1 MSVLNVDGI
10 LFSDATQLDSKY
22 DIIEQNSVTV
32 FFEASAP
39 TGWTKLTTHN
49 NKALRVVSG
58 TGGGFGSGGTS
69 GPGGSPF
76 TTIFNPSIPLSGT
89 VPISGTVG
97 GHTLIESE
105 LPSHAHGAGAQT
117 FVRPGP
123 GVSVRAAQ
131 DSTPN
136 TSSVGGN
143 QPHTH
148 PFTGAQVPW
157 TASVDLAVQ
166 YIDVI
171 LCRFN

>member
-32 FFEASAP
+32 FFESAAP
-39 TGWTKLTTHN
+39 TGWTKITTHN

-58 TGGGFGSGGTS
+58 TGGGFGSGGAS

-76 TTIFNPSIPLSGT
+76 TAVFNTIPVSGSVT
-89 VPISGTVG
+89 TGGTVG

-105 LPSHAHGAGAQT
+105 LPSHAHGAGGQV

-123 GVSVRAAQ
+123 GVTVRAAQ
-131 DSTPN
+131 DSAPN

-148 PFTGAQVPW
+148 PFTGANVPW
-157 TASVDLAVQ
+157 SASVDLAVQ